1 MKLLIVTVILL
12 NFSLSSSYAYDW
24 SETRKIINSAIENK
38 TLPGAVLIIGNKT
51 DILFHE
57 AFGTSDLISPNTTRT
72 IYDLASLTKIV
83 ATTTSIMILEE
94 QGKLSL
100 SDKVSSLYP
109 EFSGNG
115 KSNITIEQLLRHESG
130 LAAWL
135 KPNASE
141 SLESFMQRFL
151 SIPLAY
157 TPGSKF
163 LYSDLGFI
171 LLGQIVEKVSGL
183 SILEFAKK
191 NIFGPLE
198 MESTFYQIPFE
209 LNDLCAPTIKNRVKC
224 LPHDPISY
232 TLLPRELGHAG
243 LFSTAENLS
252 HLIQTYLNLGIYKN
266 TRLLKEETVKKMIQL
281 PPNKIHGLGF
291 DMLSQYTTA
300 PRGSIF
306 PKGTSYGHTGY
317 TGTSFWIDPV
327 SGSFL
332 IFLTNR
338 VLSGDEQTAKNFF
351 VLRSDVSTEI
361 GKQFYPQ

>member
-1 MKLLIVTVILL
+1 MKLLFVTVILL
-12 NFSLSSSYAYDW
+12 NFSLSSSYAYEW

-38 TLPGAVLIIGNKT
+38 TLPGAVLIVGNKS

-57 AFGTSDLISPNTTRT
+57 AFGTSDLITTNTTKT

-83 ATTTSIMILEE
+83 TTTTSIMILEE

-100 SDKVSSLYP
+100 SDKISSVYP
-109 EFSGNG
+109 EFTG
-115 KSNITIEQLLRHESG
+115 KGKENITIEQLLRHESG

-135 KPNASE
+135 KPTASE
-141 SLESFMQRFL
+141 SLESFVQRFL
-151 SIPLAY
+151 SMPLAY

-171 LLGQIVEKVSGL
+171 LLAQIVEKVSGL
-183 SILEFAKK
+183 PIEEFAQK
-191 NIFGPLE
+191 NIFEPLK
-198 MESTFYQIPFE
+198 MESTFYQVPSE
-209 LNDLCAPTIKNRVKC
+209 LSDFCAPTIKNRAKC
-224 LPHDPISY
+224 LPHDPISF
-232 TLLPRELGHAG
+232 TLLPKELGHAG
-243 LFSTAENLS
+243 LFSTTENLS
-252 HLIQTYLNLGIYKN
+252 HLIQMYLNQGKYKN
-266 TRLLKEETVKKMIQL
+266 TRFLKEETVKKMIQL

-291 DMLSQYTTA
+291 DMLSQYTNA

-317 TGTSFWIDPV
+317 TGTSFWVDPI

-338 VLSGDEQTAKNFF
+338 VLSGDELTAKNFF
-351 VLRSDVSTEI
+351 TLRSDVSTAI
-361 GKQFYPQ
+361 GKQFYP